1 MSVPSAPF
9 GHTPMS
15 SNPSGVVHVCHPP
28 RSSPP
33 PRVHVSRASTA
44 KRGSPRVTRRPL
56 GASWQS
62 TSYDV
67 LLLRTAEPSADQ
79 STCEMLEACP
89 THLARRLYVRAFA
102 PARAR

>member
-1 MSVPSAPF
+1 MPPSALVTAPARLA
-9 GHTPMS
+9 S
-15 SNPSGVVHVCHPP
+15 
-28 RSSPP
+28 
-33 PRVHVSRASTA
+33 RVSRLVSRASTA
-44 KRGSPRVTRRPL
+44 KRGSRVTRRPL

-67 LLLRTAEPSADQ
+67 LLLRTAQPSADQ

-102 PARAR
+102 PDARAR